1 MCLDGLLAREGVLYH
16 GRVQARLGR
25 GLARAFSPLV
35 CAVVMA
41 AALVMAC
48 SVSDEGVPPGKLAV
62 VGDVVLGPEDLSGVQ
77 TQLGPYA
84 QLRFAGL
91 EGRGALL
98 EALVAAE
105 LMAQEAAA
113 AGLGDDPRVEWA
125 LLEEEA
131 ALYLAAEL
139 ERRVPREAVA
149 SDQAALRAWYDA
161 HPEAL
166 WTDEQRNM
174 EAVAVGSYAEA
185 EAALARLRAGEVQ
198 LGALGEV
205 VATPLQV
212 RDDREHPG
220 FHPVLFD
227 DGLGPGDWLAAPV
240 MVARTL
246 LVGRV
251 QQVVPAVRRPFDA
264 AEVQEQLVAAVRAPR
279 LERAREELLRELAE
293 RYPEA
298 GP

>member
-1 MCLDGLLAREGVLYH
+1 MNAPL
-16 GRVQARLGR
+16 GRVSARNTRATLRSLG
-25 GLARAFSPLV
+25 V
-35 CAVVMA
+35 
-41 AALVMAC
+41 ALVVVVAC

-84 QLRFAGL
+84 QLRFAGV

-105 LMAQEAAA
+105 IMAQVAEAE
-113 AGLGDDPRVEWA
+113 GLGNDPRVEWA

-131 ALYLAAEL
+131 ALHLAAEL

-149 SDQAALRAWYDA
+149 ADTAALRAWYDA

-166 WTDEQRNM
+166 WTEEQRNL
-174 EAVAVGSYAEA
+174 EAVAFKSYAEA
-185 EAALARLRAGEVQ
+185 EAALARLRAGEVTLAE
-198 LGALGEV
+198 LGAQ
-205 VATPLQV
+205 VATPLQS
-212 RDDREHPG
+212 RDDVEHPG
-220 FHPVLFD
+220 FHPVLFEE
-227 DGLGPGDWLAAPV
+227 GLGPGDWLAAPV
-240 MVARTL
+240 VVARTL

-251 QQVVPAVRRPFDA
+251 QQLVPATRRPFHDPA
-264 AEVQEQLVAAVRAPR
+264 VQEQLVAAVRAPR
-279 LERAREELLRELAE
+279 LEAAKQELLQELAA

-298 GP
+298 HP